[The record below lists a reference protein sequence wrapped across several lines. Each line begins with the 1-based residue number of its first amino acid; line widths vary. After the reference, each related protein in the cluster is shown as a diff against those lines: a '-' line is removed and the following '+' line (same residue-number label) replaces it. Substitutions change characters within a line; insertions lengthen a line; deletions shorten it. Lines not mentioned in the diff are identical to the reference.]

1 MKLLI
6 VESPSK
12 MKTISKYLGNGYKVI
27 SSYGHIR
34 AIPSKQGAVDV
45 QNNFIPEYSIIQ
57 GAQKRVDNIVD
68 EAKKSKYVY
77 LATDPDR
84 EGEAISW
91 HISQILKEE
100 KIKCDISRVVF
111 YEVTKPAVLRA
122 VNEPRSIDENLVK
135 AQQTRQI
142 LDYLVGFTISPVL
155 WRKLKGSR
163 SAGRV
168 QSVALR
174 MICEREEEIEIFVSQ
189 EYWSISGFFMPDSKL
204 VASLA
209 IYRGEKLEKF
219 TIKDGKFAQEITDR
233 LSSLTYYISDIK
245 KKEISKSPPPPFY
258 TSTLIQQAS
267 TRLGFSAKKTMVIAQ
282 KLYEGVNTGSEIS
295 GLITYMRTDSLNIS
309 SEAKNAALDF
319 IERNYGSGYKKARDF
334 KSKAKNIQEAHE
346 AIRPTD
352 VNKTPEMMEQYL
364 DKDQLK
370 LYKLIW
376 SRFVASQ
383 MSDAKLES
391 TSIYISSRDNS
402 NIFKATGSVVI
413 YQGFYKLDSDDLEKE
428 ANLLPNL
435 QISQD
440 VNLTKID
447 KKQHFTEAPPR
458 YSEASLVKKMEEVG
472 IGRPS
477 TYSGIISILQDR
489 GYANLENGR
498 LTPHPRG
505 RVVSSFLQEFFTKY
519 VEYDFTAQMEN
530 MLDDISNGQED
541 FKKILSDFWVNF
553 KKNTEE
559 VLDINTLDILS
570 SIEER
575 MKIYLYGTNDRTCPE
590 CKKGNISL
598 RTGKF
603 GIFLG
608 CSNYPECKYIKN
620 IDSDESSTEERFE
633 DKEIGHDEQLG
644 IILLKK
650 GPYGFYL
657 QCQDKKNG
665 KRAGIPSGI
674 DPFSIDIKYAKT
686 MLSMP
691 RSLGTLDSGSEVR
704 AGIGKFGPYIE
715 VDKKFTSIKKFGFDP
730 VTMTIDDA
738 AYVLNHSIKSQR
750 KKGK

>member
-12 MKTISKYLGNGYKVI
+12 MKTISKYLGAGYRVI

-45 QNNFIPEYSIIQ
+45 EHNFKPEYSVVH
-57 GAQKRVDNIVD
+57 GAQKRVDNIID
-68 EAKKSKYVY
+68 EAKKSKDVY

-91 HISQILKEE
+91 HIAQILKEE
-100 KIKCDISRVVF
+100 RVACNISRVVF

-122 VNEPRSIDENLVK
+122 VNEPKSINENLVK

-174 MICEREEEIEIFVSQ
+174 MICDREEEIEAFVSQ
-189 EYWSISGFFMPDSKL
+189 EYWSISGSFIPKL
-204 VASLA
+204 MAVLVM
-209 IYRGEKLEKF
+209 YKGEKLEKL
-219 TIKDGKFAQEITDR
+219 TIKNSQRAQEITDH
-233 LSSLTYYISDIK
+233 LSHLAYYVSDIK

-267 TRLGFSAKKTMVIAQ
+267 TKLGFSAKKTMLIAQ
-282 KLYEGVNTGSEIS
+282 KLYEGVKTGSDTS

-309 SEAKNAALDF
+309 SEAKGAALDF
-319 IERNYGSGYKKARDF
+319 IERTYGSGYKKAREF

-352 VNKTPEMMEQYL
+352 VNKTPEAMEQYL
-364 DKDQLK
+364 DKDQLR

-383 MSDAKLES
+383 MSDAILES
-391 TSIYISSRDNS
+391 TSIYVASKDNE
-402 NIFKATGSVVI
+402 NTFKATGSIVK
-413 YQGFYKLDSDDLEKE
+413 YQGFYKLDADDLEKE

-440 VNLTKID
+440 VSLTQID

-489 GYANLENGR
+489 GYAHLENGR
-498 LTPHPRG
+498 LNPDPRG
-505 RVVSSFLQEFFTKY
+505 RVVSSFLQEFFTQY

-541 FKKILSDFWVNF
+541 FKKILSDFWINF
-553 KKNTEE
+553 KKKTEE
-559 VLDINTLDILS
+559 VLDINALDILS
-570 SIEER
+570 GIEKR
-575 MKIYLYGTNDRTCPE
+575 MDAYLYGANDKVCPE
-590 CKKGNISL
+590 CKKGNVSL
-598 RTGKF
+598 RAGKF

-620 IDSDESSTEERFE
+620 IGSDEPNLEERFE
-633 DKEIGHDEQLG
+633 DKEIGRDEQLG
-644 IILLKK
+644 MILLKK

-657 QCQDKKNG
+657 QCSDKK
-665 KRAGIPSGI
+665 KRAGIPSGV
-674 DPFSIDIKYAKT
+674 DPFTINLKYAKS

-691 RSLGTLDSGSEVR
+691 RVLGALDSGSEVR
-704 AGIGKFGPYIE
+704 AGIGRFGPYIE

-738 AYVLNHSIKSQR
+738 IYVLKNSK
-750 KKGK
+750 KKG